1 MFNRFKSYLFPIMSD
16 TTPYV
21 TPREIS
27 INEDSFIN
35 EIKNMKKSINSE
47 IFDEDF
53 WCQNPS
59 FLAKDLIK
67 TDKSKNKRIDKQ
79 SIDSINKLKSSII
92 KKETPKIENQNK
104 MIDVV
109 EKILE
114 YSNQKKGTGLKILT
128 FK

>member
-1 MFNRFKSYLFPIMSD
+1 MSD

-53 WCQNPS
+53 
-59 FLAKDLIK
+59 
-67 TDKSKNKRIDKQ
+67 
-79 SIDSINKLKSSII
+79 
-92 KKETPKIENQNK
+92 
-104 MIDVV
+104 
-109 EKILE
+109 
-114 YSNQKKGTGLKILT
+114 
-128 FK
+128 

>member
-67 TDKSKNKRIDKQ
+67 TNQFKNKQKVKQ
-79 SIDSINKLKSSII
+79 TVDSINELRNSII
-92 KKETPKIENQNK
+92 KKETSKNESPNNI
-104 MIDVV
+104 IDLI
-109 EKILE
+109 EKILD
-114 YSNQKKGTGLKILT
+114 YNH
-128 FK
+128 